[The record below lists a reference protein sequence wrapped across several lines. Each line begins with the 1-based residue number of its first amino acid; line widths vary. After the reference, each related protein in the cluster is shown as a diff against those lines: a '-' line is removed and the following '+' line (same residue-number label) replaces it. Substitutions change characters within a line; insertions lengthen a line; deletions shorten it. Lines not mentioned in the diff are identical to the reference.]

1 MPHKKGHCLTDEGNI
16 IEDCIDRMNDE
27 EISKYS
33 EHIGSARAARKSST
47 EYALD
52 GSDY

>member
-16 IEDCIDRMNDE
+16 IEDCIERMNDE
-27 EISKYS
+27 EVSKYS
-33 EHIGSARAARKSST
+33 EQIGAARSARKTST